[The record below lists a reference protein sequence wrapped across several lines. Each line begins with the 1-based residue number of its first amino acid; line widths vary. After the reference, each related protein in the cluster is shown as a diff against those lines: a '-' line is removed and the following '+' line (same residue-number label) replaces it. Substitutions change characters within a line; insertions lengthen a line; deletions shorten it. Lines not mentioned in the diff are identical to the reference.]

1 MDDISAPIPA
11 SIDEINKK
19 ANNAE
24 KKNEK
29 QGLSET
35 LPINLENIDI
45 ADQNIGKNV
54 TYGSCSGNCW
64 RKILFVLLF
73 ILVGGGTI
81 FLGIVQEEYI
91 AVIIGSIFV
100 ILPIIGCFY
109 EPLYIS
115 MTFDHEFGV
124 LLIVTR
130 KIICCIV
137 KRERHYFH
145 EIEEVNLRINHQINN
160 AFDIVIHFQ
169 GGNIFRE
176 VHRIDKDGEGEKV
189 YNTLRRIL
197 PEDIIMIN
205 ELPLY

>member
-1 MDDISAPIPA
+1 MDNFPAPIPS

-24 KKNEK
+24 EKNAK

-35 LPINLENIDI
+35 LPTNLENIDI
-45 ADQNIGKNV
+45 AGQNIEKNV
-54 TYGSCSGNCW
+54 TYGSCSGSW
-64 RKILFVLLF
+64 RKILFILLF
-73 ILVGGGTI
+73 ILVGGGI
-81 FLGIVQEEYI
+81 IYLGIIQEEYF
-91 AVIIGSIFV
+91 APIIGSVFV

-109 EPLYIS
+109 EPIYIS
-115 MTFDHEFGV
+115 MTFDPEFGV
-124 LLIVTR
+124 LLIETR

-137 KRERHYFH
+137 KREIHYFN

-169 GGNIFRE
+169 GNNIFRE
-176 VHRIDKDGEGEKV
+176 VHRIDKDGEGERV

-205 ELPLY
+205 DLPLY